1 MNIYP
6 AIDIRNGRCV
16 RLIQGDYSK
25 ETVFSS
31 KPMEV
36 AKEWESKGAD
46 WIHIVD
52 LDGAKTGAPENSD
65 IIRQIR
71 KATKAKLQVGGGIR
85 DLDIVEAYL
94 NDGINRIIFG
104 SAAVE
109 DISLIKKSIDIF
121 GTEKIAVGIDVKNG
135 YVATHGWIKTSK
147 TSVDE
152 LLEQLYCIGVKTII
166 YTDIS
171 KDGMMSGPNFVGL
184 EKILKKG
191 RFSVIASGGISSLD
205 DIKKLKSYEDKGLDG
220 AIIGKALY
228 SKTIF
233 FEDIQNIL

>member
-1 MNIYP
+1 M
-6 AIDIRNGRCV
+6 
-16 RLIQGDYSK
+16 
-25 ETVFSS
+25 
-31 KPMEV
+31 
-36 AKEWESKGAD
+36 
-46 WIHIVD
+46 
-52 LDGAKTGAPENSD
+52 
-65 IIRQIR
+65 
-71 KATKAKLQVGGGIR
+71 
-85 DLDIVEAYL
+85 
-94 NDGINRIIFG
+94 
-104 SAAVE
+104 
-109 DISLIKKSIDIF
+109 
-121 GTEKIAVGIDVKNG
+121 GIDVKNG

-228 SKTIF
+228 NKTIF
-233 FEDIQNIL
+233 LEDIQKYPLKSKLNLN

>member
-1 MNIYP
+1 M
-6 AIDIRNGRCV
+6 AEG
-16 RLIQGDYSK
+16 
-25 ETVFSS
+25 
-31 KPMEV
+31 
-36 AKEWESKGAD
+36 
-46 WIHIVD
+46 
-52 LDGAKTGAPENSD
+52 
-65 IIRQIR
+65 
-71 KATKAKLQVGGGIR
+71 R

-171 KDGMMSGPNFVGL
+171 KDGMMSGPNFAGL

>member
-184 EKILKKG
+184 EKILKKADFRLSHQVG
-191 RFSVIASGGISSLD
+191 YHL
-205 DIKKLKSYEDKGLDG
+205 
-220 AIIGKALY
+220 
-228 SKTIF
+228 
-233 FEDIQNIL
+233 